1 MRDIATWKYE
11 ESLPRYYYRI
21 NGLNTITLSVSVAGD
36 ANLISAASA
45 IKSKM
50 AGMQDGF
57 PEGIT
62 VSIGYDASEFVAEEL
77 DKIYIRTGLCL
88 LILLIFVFL
97 VNRSWRRLWL

>member
-1 MRDIATWKYE
+1 MAGDTDFGSILVKRCGDRIIYLRDIATWKYE

-50 AGMQDGF
+50 ADMQDGF
-57 PEGIT
+57 LKG
-62 VSIGYDASEFVAEEL
+62 
-77 DKIYIRTGLCL
+77 
-88 LILLIFVFL
+88 
-97 VNRSWRRLWL
+97 